1 MKKVFYITLITLLVS
16 CNCYAGKLA
25 EAGKAAGAT
34 ATGAGVGYVAGAT
47 YVTMGGIVFK
57 SAGIGSSGGPIGAIA
72 GGLLGLGGYAVYKV
86 FTEDDKTYTSNVY
99 NKTDTIQPVKTM
111 VEKTSISTFSK
122 IGKFIFNHP
131 IISIL
136 FCLFGIGAYVDIAIH
151 KKNKI

>member
-1 MKKVFYITLITLLVS
+1 MKKVFYITLITLFVS
-16 CNCYAGKLA
+16 CNCYAGTLG

-34 ATGAGVGYVAGAT
+34 AAGAGAGYVAGAT

-57 SAGIGSSGGPIGAIA
+57 SAGVGAAGGPIGAIA
-72 GGLLGLGGYAVYKV
+72 GGLIGLGGYALYKV

-99 NKTDTIQPVKTM
+99 NKTDTIQSVKTI

-131 IISIL
+131 IMSIL
-136 FCLFGIGAYVDIAIH
+136 FCLLGIGTCVDISNN
-151 KKNKI
+151 KKK